1 MGFRLY
7 CKLMHY
13 ALSRWCHV
21 RRNVW
26 LQLTEEL
33 KLLGFYVA
41 LLLVFDIFMFV
52 LLLGDLNAVENYL
65 SIKYGPEV
73 STILVP
79 DALISVS

>member
-1 MGFRLY
+1 
-7 CKLMHY
+7 MHY
-13 ALSRWCHV
+13 ALPRYCHV

-33 KLLGFYVA
+33 KLLGFYVG